1 MTKIGKY
8 EILDVLGKGAMGIV
22 YKALDPDIGREVAI
36 KAIHFDSVRDS
47 SEREDLIRRFL
58 QEGRA
63 AGKLNHPNI
72 VTIHEV
78 GREGDLTYIVMQ
90 YVQGR
95 SLQHIL
101 DSGRVFDPVEV
112 DRLMIPLLRAVSYAH
127 QNGVVHRDIKPGNVL
142 VDLDGVPHLAD
153 FGVAKTAASTLTMA
167 GMALGTPGYI
177 SPEQLQGVSADARS
191 DVFSLGVL
199 FYVLL
204 TSQEPFGGKRISTV
218 MHKIVHDD
226 APPPSKLRPDLPAG
240 YDVIAG
246 RAMAKKPEGRYQ
258 SCAEMSSAIESLDQ
272 TAASTLTVRLRD
284 IEPQT
289 GVRTRARAREK
300 EKRSIVAVS
309 IAAFLLLAGAA
320 LAYKFHLFGG
330 KPAVDPVPSKTAAR
344 VEPAKPL
351 TAPVETKVPI
361 SPAPKPDPI
370 AEKMDALRKIFDAGD
385 YPGSVSL
392 AQEIIVAD
400 PERKEAREY
409 LDRASQKVK
418 EAETVAL
425 LSEAGKLLAA
435 REYARSLEAVD
446 KYLAAKPDDKEA
458 LKVRD
463 GAEKGVS
470 TIAISRVIERQRKA
484 EADQDLVALLSD
496 MGNKDAYEA
505 RDDQAQILINGYD
518 DVKSVIGNPR
528 FSFKSKDRIQVRFY
542 HHVMG
547 VYRGTGATQTFI
559 ERTETWT
566 FERQGKDW
574 KVVALRDE
582 GSGERP

>member
-36 KAIHFDSVRDS
+36 KAIHFDGVRDS

-101 DSGRVFDPVEV
+101 DSGRVFEPVEV

-142 VDLDGVPHLAD
+142 VDMDGVPHLAD

-177 SPEQLQGVSADARS
+177 SPEQLQGKSADARS

-204 TSQEPFGGKRISTV
+204 TSKEPFGGKRISTV
-218 MHKIVHDD
+218 MHKIVHDE
-226 APPPSKLRPDLPAG
+226 APPPSTLRPDLPAG

-246 RAMAKKPEGRYQ
+246 RAMAKKAEGRYQ
-258 SCAEMSSAIESLDQ
+258 SCAEMSAAIESLDQ

-289 GVRTRARAREK
+289 GVRTRVGAREK
-300 EKRSIVAVS
+300 EKRSVIAVS
-309 IAAFLLLAGAA
+309 VAAFILIAGAA

-330 KPAVDPVPSKTAAR
+330 KPAVEPPPSKTASRA
-344 VEPAKPL
+344 EPLKPL
-351 TAPVETKVPI
+351 AAPVEAKVP
-361 SPAPKPDPI
+361 PAAAPSPDPV
-370 AEKMDALRKIFDAGD
+370 AGKMDALRKAFDAGD
-385 YPGSVSL
+385 YPESAAL

-409 LDRASQKVK
+409 LDRASEKMK

-425 LSEAGKLLAA
+425 LSEAGKLLAD
-435 REYARSLEAVD
+435 REYAKSLEAVD

-458 LKVRD
+458 LKVRE
-463 GAEKGVS
+463 GAERGVS
-470 TIAISRVIERQRKA
+470 TIAISRVLERQRKA
-484 EADQDLVALLSD
+484 ESEADSPLLVSD
-496 MGNKDAYEA
+496 IRSDKA
-505 RDDQAQILINGYD
+505 RDSRKEEAEFIFNYYD
-518 DVKSVIGNPR
+518 DIKSEIRDPR
-528 FSFKSKDRIQVRFY
+528 YSFKSKDRIQVRFY
-542 HHVMG
+542 HLVTA
-547 VYRGTGATQTFI
+547 VYKRTGERKAVI
-559 ERTETWT
+559 ERTESWT

-574 KVVALRDE
+574 KIVALQDE
-582 GSGERP
+582 GE